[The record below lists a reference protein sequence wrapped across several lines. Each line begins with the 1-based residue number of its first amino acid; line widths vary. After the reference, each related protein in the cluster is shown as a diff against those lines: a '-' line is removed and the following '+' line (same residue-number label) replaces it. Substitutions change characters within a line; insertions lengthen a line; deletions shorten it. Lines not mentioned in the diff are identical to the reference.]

1 MRNRNLDEVRAAY
14 ERGEGDLRKLAEKF
28 DLPYSTLTRRC
39 SGEEWRKPRV
49 RRGLAQ
55 MSVHAYAYV
64 HGFWLTRGQLNEIG
78 SHAQVMCLAQE
89 VKRGIKDDDRFGLV
103 FTYPVGILT
112 SVFAEATTVS
122 AEKGGQP

>member
-1 MRNRNLDEVRAAY
+1 MRNLDEVRAAY
-14 ERGEGDLRKLAEKF
+14 ERGEGGMKELAERY
-28 DLPYSTLTRRC
+28 DIPYSTLTRRC
-39 SGEEWRKPRV
+39 LGDEWRKPRV

-64 HGFWLTRGQLNEIG
+64 HGFWLTCDQLKGIG
-78 SHAQVMCLAQE
+78 SHAQVMCVEQK
-89 VKRGIKDDDRFGLV
+89 VKRAIKDDDRFGLV

-112 SVFAEATTVS
+112 SVFAEATAVS

>member
-1 MRNRNLDEVRAAY
+1 MRNIDEIRAAY
-14 ERGEGDLRKLAEKF
+14 ERGEGSLRELAEKF
-28 DLPYSTLTRRC
+28 DAPYSTLTRRC

-64 HGFWLTRGQLNEIG
+64 HGFWLTRGQLNAIA
-78 SHAQVMCLAQE
+78 SRAQE
-89 VKRGIKDDDRFGLV
+89 MCVKKKIKRGIKDDDRFGTV

-112 SVFAEATTVS
+112 SIFAK
-122 AEKGGQP
+122 KGGRP